1 MKSIRCI
8 CFIAVVI
15 LLTVSVY
22 AQEWTRYSF
31 SNHYSVSIPSTLE
44 LRRDSDIYTQVLN
57 KIQNSSPKI
66 RIKTFKNRI
75 VFQQTGLSTNKSIY
89 KQLYCRVLIDYY
101 PCKEGEF
108 VPNKGDTLELEDNYF
123 RDAILA
129 VNEENKVFGGGEV
142 LKVISS
148 GTLTLADSPATEL
161 VYIRQGMNGKPPVLV
176 ATYNI
181 FNHDEYVKLTLSFR
195 TNEAE
200 LWEQDL
206 RRVRD
211 SFKWT
216 VVHDTNKPNF
226 NFTNVKGLTAA
237 DRAQWEK
244 DNIEQLNKMNYS
256 SLDDT
261 SKELAF
267 KNAAFKN
274 KFGNRSDYAQLK
286 TLSPEKRDSLY
297 MASPSDN
304 IEDLDAYQSIQQG
317 YQNDIFGIDRRR
329 IELIQKSKERE
340 AIRDGMELGALTIL
354 RLTLEILFGLCFVGF
369 IIKQTKKQNNSNIK
383 QEKTKLMEK
392 KTAFIVKRK
401 TKREH
406 NSKLNVNIKSIAL
419 HLLLSAI
426 VIAICAV
433 IPSCLGVYSYM
444 GTIFYLPYY
453 VIIGVYY
460 LFLIW
465 RRKKASNE
473 DFFLYA
479 LLKKIGIFTNIK
491 DTFLLRKA
499 LLRSV
504 IPLLIITLLIPIFVL
519 SMGDTYDDEYHI
531 CHVLGEFLLCI
542 PIIVWIIFFT
552 YNYGKKWLESQ
563 NNNELNNQFND

>member
-1 MKSIRCI
+1 MWYGCKKRNAMKSIRCI

-261 SKELAF
+261 SKERAF

-274 KFGNRSDYAQLK
+274 KFGNRLDYAQLK
-286 TLSPEKRDSLY
+286 TLSPEQRDSLY

-369 IIKQTKKQNNSNIK
+369 IIKQTKKQNDSNIK

-392 KTAFIVKRK
+392 KTAFIVKRKTK

-473 DFFLYA
+473 DFFFICLTQENRNFYKYKGHFFI
-479 LLKKIGIFTNIK
+479 KKSTIEKCNSTVNHYVINPNI
-491 DTFLLRKA
+491 
-499 LLRSV
+499 
-504 IPLLIITLLIPIFVL
+504 
-519 SMGDTYDDEYHI
+519 
-531 CHVLGEFLLCI
+531 CI
-542 PIIVWIIFFT
+542 KHGR
-552 YNYGKKWLESQ
+552 YL
-563 NNNELNNQFND
+563 

>member
-66 RIKTFKNRI
+66 RIKTSKNRI

-101 PCKEGEF
+101 PCKEDEF
-108 VPNKGDTLELEDNYF
+108 VPSKGEILELEDNYF

-129 VNEENKVFGGGEV
+129 VNEENKMFGGGEV

-181 FNHDEYVKLTLSFR
+181 FNYDEYVKLTLSFR
-195 TNEAE
+195 ANEAE

-211 SFKWT
+211 SFEWT

-244 DNIEQLNKMNYS
+244 DNIEQLNKMGYNS
-256 SLDDT
+256 VDEDT
-261 SKELAF
+261 KIAAF
-267 KNAAFKN
+267 KAAAFKN
-274 KFGNRSDYAQLK
+274 KFGNRSDYQQLI
-286 TLSPEKRDSLY
+286 TLPQEKQDSLY

-317 YQNDIFGIDRRR
+317 YQNDIFGIDRKR
-329 IELIQKSKERE
+329 IELIQKSKESE

-369 IIKQTKKQNNSNIK
+369 IIKQTKKQNDSNIK
-383 QEKTKLMEK
+383 QENTKLMEK
-392 KTAFIVKRK
+392 KTAFIAKRK

-419 HLLLSAI
+419 HLLLSVI
-426 VIAICAV
+426 VIAICAI
-433 IPSCLGVYSYM
+433 IPSCLGDYSYM

-465 RRKKASNE
+465 RRKKASSE
-473 DFFLYA
+473 DLFLYT
-479 LLKKIGIFTNIK
+479 LLKKIGIFTNMK

-519 SMGDTYDDEYHI
+519 SMGDNCDDEYHI
-531 CHVLGEFLLCI
+531 YHVLGEFLLCI
-542 PIIVWIIFFT
+542 PIIAWIIFFT

-563 NNNELNNQFND
+563 NNNN